1 MTTTPEKT
9 FDHKGRIIR
18 DEIQTT
24 ATPQQAWEAWADPAK
39 ISQWFV
45 DRASGEAKPGAIM
58 TWFFDYFGYVL
69 PYKVL
74 DAVPGALFVLK
85 WDPPQGNA
93 GILEVRIERQAGGAT
108 LVKLINSGFR
118 EDAAWN
124 DEYEGTVSGWKM
136 ALAILKLYLEN
147 YFGRSKTTIMIL
159 RPASFTDSKL
169 RESFLEGPK
178 LAEWLTTS
186 GSIGKVGDTCELTL
200 RGVGKLTGR
209 VLTITAREVS
219 LTWNEIG
226 GTLELKGFSTGP
238 QRMVGVRIMSWKLDA
253 SKAKELEKQM
263 EPAVER
269 LAALFPAPAG
279 QSPDPGRSQKTP
291 FKDKP

>member
-1 MTTTPEKT
+1 MTMTPEKT

-24 ATPQQAWEAWADPAK
+24 ATPQQAWEAWADPEK

-45 DRASGEAKPGAIM
+45 DRASGEAKPGGTM
-58 TWFFDYFGYVL
+58 TWFFDHFGYVL
-69 PYKVL
+69 PYRVL
-74 DAVPGALFVLK
+74 DAVPGSLFVLK
-85 WDPPQGNA
+85 WEPPQGNS
-93 GILEVRIERQAGGAT
+93 GILEVRVERRGGTT

-136 ALAILKLYLEN
+136 ALAILKHYLES
-147 YFGRSKTTIMIL
+147 YFGRSRTMSMIL
-159 RPASFTDSKL
+159 RPAAFTDARL

-186 GSIGKVGDTCELTL
+186 GSIGKVGDACELTL
-200 RGVGKLTGR
+200 RDAGKLTGR

-219 LTWNEIG
+219 LAWNEIG
-226 GTLELKGFSTGP
+226 GTLELKGFSMGP
-238 QRMVGVRIMSWKLDA
+238 QRMVGVRMMSWKLDA

-279 QSPDPGRSQKTP
+279 QSPDPAASQKTP
-291 FKDKP
+291 FKDRS